1 MGEEEGSGDSSG
13 ESEVEDSITWVR
25 RRVVEIVVV
34 NRRWRTASHG

>member
-1 MGEEEGSGDSSG
+1 MGEEGSGDSSG

-25 RRVVEIVVV
+25 RVVERVVV

>member
-1 MGEEEGSGDSSG
+1 MGEEGSGDSSG

-25 RRVVEIVVV
+25 SVVEIAAV

>member
-1 MGEEEGSGDSSG
+1 MGEECSGDSSS

-25 RRVVEIVVV
+25 SVVEIVAV